1 MMDGFGYLVVRY
13 VTNRQTN
20 EIGFF
25 RKNVRCGA
33 VAEET
38 EGGWVGGRGEGGRV
52 LGRGL
57 RCD

>member
-25 RKNVRCGA
+25 RKDVRCGA
-33 VAEET
+33 VRWRKKRREDGW
-38 EGGWVGGRGEGGRV
+38 EGGGGAR
-52 LGRGL
+52 
-57 RCD
+57 

>member
-1 MMDGFGYLVVRY
+1 MMDGFGDLVVRY
-13 VTNRQTN
+13 VTDRQTN

-25 RKNVRCGA
+25 RKDVRCGA

-38 EGGWVGGRGEGGRV
+38 RGRMSGREGEGGRV